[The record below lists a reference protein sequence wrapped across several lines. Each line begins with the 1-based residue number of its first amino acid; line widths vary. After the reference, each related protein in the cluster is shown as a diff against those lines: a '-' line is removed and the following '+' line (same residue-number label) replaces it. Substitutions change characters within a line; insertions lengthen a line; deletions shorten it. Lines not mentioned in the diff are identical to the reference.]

1 MTTSRHHS
9 ESIGIES
16 IEGESIEGENI
27 EGESIE
33 CESKPCNQHTI
44 RLTAYESVSSRI
56 TRALVA
62 A

>member
-9 ESIGIES
+9 ESIGSES
-16 IEGESIEGENI
+16 IEGESI

-33 CESKPCNQHTI
+33 CESKPCSQHAI

-56 TRALVA
+56 I
-62 A
+62 